1 MKTVILSTSV
11 QYAKPGPSLGSEAR
25 RLELTQSDNVDF
37 PYEVSVIIIK
47 TAGRLEGN
55 TTLLSK
61 HLRFSDAIEAFD
73 TGLEHYASNHY
84 VEFDEN
90 IESVE
95 KSKQS
100 IIDGLD
106 RFIPFECGD
115 DPAAWRQKE
124 TVGRIKEYLEQ
135 VLPDDDESNDE
146 ARLAFQ
152 SLLGDPI
159 QALDN
164 LIIKWNK

>member
-1 MKTVILSTSV
+1 MKTVILSASV

-37 PYEVSVIIIK
+37 PYEVSVTITK
-47 TAGRLEGN
+47 TAGSLEG
-55 TTLLSK
+55 TTTPLSK
-61 HLRFSDAIEAFD
+61 HLHFSDAQEAFN
-73 TGLEHYASNHY
+73 TGLEHYASHHY

-90 IESVE
+90 IESIE

-115 DPAAWRQKE
+115 DPAAWRQKD
-124 TVGRIKEYLEQ
+124 TVERIQKHLEK
-135 VLPDDDESNDE
+135 VLPDDVNPSPKAKFADIE
-146 ARLAFQ
+146 
-152 SLLGDPI
+152 G
-159 QALDN
+159 ALNN

>member
-25 RLELTQSDNVDF
+25 RLELTQSNNVDF
-37 PYEVSVIIIK
+37 PYEVSVTIIK
-47 TAGRLEGN
+47 TAGSLEGL
-55 TTLLSK
+55 TTPLSK
-61 HLRFSDAIEAFD
+61 HLHLWDAIEAFD
-73 TGLEHYASNHY
+73 TGLEHYADYHY

-90 IESVE
+90 IEPIE

-106 RFIPFECGD
+106 KFIPFELGD

-124 TVGRIKEYLEQ
+124 TVERIQKHLEQ
-135 VLPDDDESNDE
+135 VLPDDMNPSPKAKVADIES
-146 ARLAFQ
+146 
-152 SLLGDPI
+152 
-159 QALDN
+159 ALNN

>member
-37 PYEVSVIIIK
+37 PYEVSVIITK
-47 TAGRLEGN
+47 TAGSLEG
-55 TTLLSK
+55 TTTPLSK
-61 HLRFSDAIEAFD
+61 HLYFADALEAFN
-73 TGLEHYASNHY
+73 TGLEHYASHHY

-90 IESVE
+90 IEPIE
-95 KSKQS
+95 KGKQS

-106 RFIPFECGD
+106 RFIPFSCGD
-115 DPAAWRQKE
+115 DPALWSQKD
-124 TVGRIKEYLEQ
+124 TVERIKKHLEQ
-135 VLPDDDESNDE
+135 VLPDDVNPSPKAEVADIK
-146 ARLAFQ
+146 
-152 SLLGDPI
+152 G
-159 QALDN
+159 ALNN